1 MKHPVTMA
9 PVLLAKEQRRLPQEI
24 IWKSKVNWI
33 DLVTLEAS
41 TYLNRSLS
49 VWFFSD
55 RQSLSF
61 IQDIEF
67 FWRNYIHSYS
77 YKRKKKLH
85 PWYNT
90 EFL

>member
-1 MKHPVTMA
+1 MQHPVTMA

-55 RQSLSF
+55 RQSLKFHSGYRIFSGGTKF
-61 IQDIEF
+61 ILILTKEG
-67 FWRNYIHSYS
+67 
-77 YKRKKKLH
+77 KK
-85 PWYNT
+85 
-90 EFL
+90 